1 LALATDH
8 GARRARARARRRSQA
23 PAADGAQPRRS
34 PWRAARQVAC
44 GGGECIRL
52 GDATI
57 EYQKEFKFYI
67 ATKLRNPHYLPEL
80 HYLEVLSGEGNI
92 LEDAKVINILG
103 AAKVLGNEIA
113 DKQKI
118 VDETEIKIDIARNGY
133 KPVVYRTSLLYFCI
147 TVLSDVDPMYQYS
160 LDCSPTSS
168 PARSP
173 TRRPIATSRSA
184 WRT

>member
-1 LALATDH
+1 
-8 GARRARARARRRSQA
+8 
-23 PAADGAQPRRS
+23 
-34 PWRAARQVAC
+34 
-44 GGGECIRL
+44 
-52 GDATI
+52 
-57 EYQKEFKFYI
+57 
-67 ATKLRNPHYLPEL
+67 
-80 HYLEVLSGEGNI
+80 VLSGEGNI